1 MGLPVL
7 ASVTADLCTRAEDWG
22 ELIDSYEPGTVDTW
36 SLRRLL
42 RDLDVGES
50 DPPAT
55 VRVVSFA
62 QDEIAMAAGVQMAVF
77 AAGIGISTT
86 LLAGDQPA
94 VEPLRAACAFLARA
108 DLPERLLNFVEP
120 DPVDSPGGGSD
131 LTVTV
136 VVVDRGR
143 PRFEMTGRD
152 ITLLAISAGFATSD
166 DLARMALAAIDAGTI
181 LDGIIVVNPDL
192 HDFTTG
198 AVSKRAPRPITLS
211 SSEREDLPFA
221 TSGEVGE
228 E

>member
-1 MGLPVL
+1 LPVL
-7 ASVTADLCTRAEDWG
+7 ASLSADLQTRAEDWG
-22 ELIDSYEPGTVDTW
+22 ELIDSYDPGTVDSW

-42 RDLDVGES
+42 RDLDVSES
-50 DPPAT
+50 APPAT

-62 QDEIAMAAGVQMAVF
+62 QDDIAMAAGVQLAVF
-77 AAGIGISTT
+77 AAGIGVSTT

-120 DPVDSPGGGSD
+120 DQVDTPGLRSD

-136 VVVDRGR
+136 VVVDRVR

-152 ITLLAISAGFATSD
+152 ITLVAISAGFATSD

-181 LDGIIVVNPDL
+181 LDGIVVVNPDL
-192 HDFTTG
+192 RDFTTG
-198 AVSKRAPRPITLS
+198 AVSQRAPRPTTMAGPAHG
-211 SSEREDLPFA
+211 DLPFA
-221 TSGEVGE
+221 PSGEVSE